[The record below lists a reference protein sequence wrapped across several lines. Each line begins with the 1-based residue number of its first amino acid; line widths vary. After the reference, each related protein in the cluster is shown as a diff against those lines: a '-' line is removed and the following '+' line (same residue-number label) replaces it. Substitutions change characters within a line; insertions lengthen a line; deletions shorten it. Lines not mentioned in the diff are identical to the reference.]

1 MKTLALLCLSAIS
14 AMPAAAGP
22 RVYQPGRILS
32 FETGQERAKN
42 VKHAPKNELV
52 YRVQIGSVIY
62 EVTNHSTKQQFSAGQ
77 DVQCRVE
84 KSHLFIEKPKGG
96 EVKYDILGESTEALR
111 PQ

>member
-62 EVTNHSTKQQFSAGQ
+62 EVTNHSTKQQFSAGR